1 MHRHFW
7 PLVWACCGLLCG
19 MSGHSMSLADEPS
32 ESIDYVR
39 QVKPIL
45 ESRCYACHGALKQ
58 EAGLRVDTAAAIIAG
73 GDSGA
78 AITPSDSS
86 ASLLLARIAS
96 TDEFERM
103 PPEGEPLTAEQIQL
117 IRAWITQGATAP
129 SDEQP
134 EQDPRDH
141 WAFRVPVRPAT
152 PTVANSAWVRNPID
166 AYIAAAHEQHGLAP
180 QPSADRRV
188 WLRRVTLDLT
198 GLPPTPSEVAEFLA
212 DDSEMAFER
221 VVTRLLDSPQYGE
234 RWGRHWMDIW
244 RYSDWWGLGAE
255 VRNSQKHIW
264 HWRDWIIESL
274 NADTGYDQ
282 MLREMLAADEL
293 YPNDLDRL
301 RATGFLARQY
311 FKFNR
316 TTWLDG
322 AIEHTGKAMLGL
334 TLNCAKCHDHKY
346 DPLSQ
351 EEYYRLRAIFEP
363 YQIRTEAVPGELD
376 FEKNGIPR
384 AFDCNLAEVTYLHIR
399 GDDRN
404 PDKDRTIEPAIP
416 AFLTSGEVKI
426 ESVQLPP
433 EAHHPGLRP
442 FVVEAYVQQ
451 AEQRIA
457 AARTSIES
465 ARAKLTES
473 EQAAKA
479 AAELAAKKAIEETTE
494 EAASAKPAAESTMPA
509 QTAADP
515 PALVHDDFSEARPD
529 LWEMRDGNWSYVEG
543 RLVQSQTGPARAALR
558 LKQPPPADFEARLK
572 YIPRGGQQWK
582 SVGITFDVVEQNEVL
597 AYLSSYAGGP
607 KSQISYKVGANHTYP
622 PNAAQARPVP
632 LDQPHELLL
641 RVRGALVNLVV
652 DGEHSLAYRLPI
664 ERRPGA
670 LELITFDAR
679 AELVEFE
686 LRKLSP
692 SVMLAEA
699 AAPANAK
706 PGDAKPTGPL
716 PVEQAQWNVTIAE
729 RTLAVAEAELAAVQA
744 RAAADRAR
752 YLTTSAETD
761 SAAAAEDFA
770 RAASRAE
777 RVLAAAKAD
786 EALARAEL
794 AALQAA
800 ADKRA
805 EAEKNVAA
813 AKTALDAA
821 RQAIERDDTTYTSL
835 RGALKTLE
843 NNLENEASRSKPFPT
858 TSTGRRTALAN
869 WIAAESNPLT
879 ARVAANHIWS
889 RHFGRPMVAT
899 VFDFGRKGSPPS
911 HPEMLDWLAVELVE
925 NDWSMKHLHRLIV
938 LSNAYRM
945 SSSQVGVNAA
955 TLQADP
961 DNRFYWR
968 MNPIRME
975 AQAVRDSLLHL
986 AGDLDLTM
994 GGPSIGVNDDGSR
1007 RRSLYYVHSHNDHQ
1021 KFLSMFDDANVLE
1034 CYRRAESIVPQQ
1046 ALALENSTL
1055 AASAAAKIATTIV
1068 ARIESADATT
1078 PDSAKSGSA
1087 SSTDAFL
1094 QEAFSTVL
1102 CVEPSPDELTLAKEA
1117 WHQFVEAAKARKHAD
1132 PDSQARTNLIHALLN
1147 HNDFITIR

>member
-1 MHRHFW
+1 
-7 PLVWACCGLLCG
+7 
-19 MSGHSMSLADEPS
+19 
-32 ESIDYVR
+32 
-39 QVKPIL
+39 
-45 ESRCYACHGALKQ
+45 
-58 EAGLRVDTAAAIIAG
+58 
-73 GDSGA
+73 
-78 AITPSDSS
+78 
-86 ASLLLARIAS
+86 
-96 TDEFERM
+96 
-103 PPEGEPLTAEQIQL
+103 
-117 IRAWITQGATAP
+117 
-129 SDEQP
+129 
-134 EQDPRDH
+134 
-141 WAFRVPVRPAT
+141 
-152 PTVANSAWVRNPID
+152 
-166 AYIAAAHEQHGLAP
+166 
-180 QPSADRRV
+180 
-188 WLRRVTLDLT
+188 
-198 GLPPTPSEVAEFLA
+198 
-212 DDSEMAFER
+212 
-221 VVTRLLDSPQYGE
+221 
-234 RWGRHWMDIW
+234 
-244 RYSDWWGLGAE
+244 
-255 VRNSQKHIW
+255 KHIW

-282 MLREMLAADEL
+282 MLREMLAADEM

-346 DPLSQ
+346 DPFSQ

-416 AFLTSGEVKI
+416 AFLTSGDVKI
-426 ESVQLPP
+426 EPVMLPP

-442 FVVEAYVQQ
+442 YVVEAYVQQ
-451 AEQRIA
+451 AEQRIV
-457 AARTSIES
+457 AARTAIET
-465 ARAKLTES
+465 ARTKLAES
-473 EQAAKA
+473 ELVESERAAKA
-479 AAELAAKKAIEETTE
+479 AAELAAKKAAE
-494 EAASAKPAAESTMPA
+494 EAAADTKPAPDSAPAEA
-509 QTAADP
+509 TANA
-515 PALVHDDFSEARPD
+515 PALVHDDFSKARPD
-529 LWEMRDGNWSYVEG
+529 LWEMRDGMWSYVEG
-543 RLVQSQTGPARAALR
+543 RLVQSQTGATRAALR
-558 LKQPPPADFEARLK
+558 LKQSPPTDFEARLK

-597 AYLSSYAGGP
+597 AYLSSYAAGP

-641 RVRGALVNLVV
+641 RVRGNLVNLVA

-664 ERRPGA
+664 ERRPGT
-670 LELITFDAR
+670 LELITFDAH
-679 AELVEFE
+679 AEFLEFE
-686 LRKLSP
+686 LRELPP

-699 AAPANAK
+699 AAPAAK
-706 PGDAKPTGPL
+706 SGDAKPTGPL
-716 PVEQAQWNVTIAE
+716 PVEQAKWNVTIAE

-752 YLTTSAETD
+752 YLTPSAETD

-794 AALQAA
+794 AVLQAA

-805 EAEKNVAA
+805 EAEKNLAA

-821 RQAIERDDTTYTSL
+821 RQAVERDDTTYASL

-879 ARVAANHIWS
+879 ARVAVNHIWS
-889 RHFGRPMVAT
+889 RHFGRPLVAT
-899 VFDFGRKGSPPS
+899 VFDFGRKGNPPS
-911 HPEMLDWLAVELVE
+911 HPELLDWLAVELVE
-925 NDWSMKHLHRLIV
+925 NGWSMKHLHRLIV

-945 SSSQVGVNAA
+945 SSSQAGVSSA

-968 MNPIRME
+968 MNPVRME

-994 GGPSIGVNDDGSR
+994 GGPSIAVGDDGSR
-1007 RRSLYYVHSHNDHQ
+1007 R
-1021 KFLSMFDDANVLE
+1021 
-1034 CYRRAESIVPQQ
+1034 
-1046 ALALENSTL
+1046 
-1055 AASAAAKIATTIV
+1055 
-1068 ARIESADATT
+1068 
-1078 PDSAKSGSA
+1078 
-1087 SSTDAFL
+1087 
-1094 QEAFSTVL
+1094 
-1102 CVEPSPDELTLAKEA
+1102 
-1117 WHQFVEAAKARKHAD
+1117 
-1132 PDSQARTNLIHALLN
+1132 
-1147 HNDFITIR
+1147 